1 MLRFLTHI
9 SKNVYNIVL
18 YTLRDNYFKGNDN
31 LSFFDLN
38 KIVLKNINAHI
49 LLILINLYVF
59 VDVLIMLLIILLSIN
74 IKIMLN
80 YLLIYL
86 KKGAILLLQIK

>member
-9 SKNVYNIVL
+9 SKNVYNIAL

-38 KIVLKNINAHI
+38 KIVLKNINSHI
-49 LLILINLYVF
+49 INTYQSLCICRCAYNAFNNFIKYQYKDKVK
-59 VDVLIMLLIILLSIN
+59 LPAYLS
-74 IKIMLN
+74 
-80 YLLIYL
+80 
-86 KKGAILLLQIK
+86 KKGTILLLQIK

>member
-9 SKNVYNIVL
+9 SKNVYNIAL

-31 LSFFDLN
+31 LSYYDLN

-49 LLILINLYVF
+49 INTYQSLCICRCAYNAFNNFIKYQYKDKVK
-59 VDVLIMLLIILLSIN
+59 LPAYLS
-74 IKIMLN
+74 
-80 YLLIYL
+80 
-86 KKGAILLLQIK
+86 KKGTILLLQIK